1 MTLSRSN
8 TPLNEK
14 RELHESVQ
22 ELDNLLEDL
31 KKAQVTDER
40 SYSKRLEQQSN
51 FYSSTSSLNVPGG
64 SARPVGSGSRPSSA
78 ASSGLPP
85 LQKVANSAVQRELD
99 TYTQRLESEMNRNPD
114 TIPRGVFVK
123 DVVEEEILVDHV
135 LIQPQTQQSDKKFIT
150 RQPERRQG
158 VSLLIYKNNLKRMG
172 LLF

>member
-40 SYSKRLEQQSN
+40 SYNKRLEQQSN

-64 SARPVGSGSRPSSA
+64 SARQPGSGSRPSSA
-78 ASSGLPP
+78 ASSGMPP
-85 LQKVANSAVQRELD
+85 LQKVANSSIQRELD

-135 LIQPQTQQSDKKFIT
+135 LIQPKTQQSDKKFIT
-150 RQPERRQG
+150 KQSERQKG
-158 VSLLIYKNNLKRMG
+158 VSYHDFN
-172 LLF
+172 FVSFDDSF